1 MDSAVSHV
9 KTAQTF
15 QKAVELEQVL
25 EHKPELVAALAELSR
40 SQESALG
47 CALNQAVQRGLL
59 QVTGGEARYG
69 VIVVRHDAKAGVLVA
84 ACEQILAGTGIVVH
98 ATSAQCEPCSALN
111 LMRRAPGSGLL
122 ITSHEKLLRLD
133 HDTRSS
139 RLERPAEG
147 VPWSVFSLLIEYDAL
162 PEPLAMQ
169 ARLDPRLSIVVL
181 APHVQ
186 SASGSAAAAAEAG
199 RDKHAGQDR
208 QAQPQPSPL
217 DSFILSL
224 RQTHGAS
231 HDAAIET
238 SSLLGS
244 RAPALR
250 RAGAHAASDTPRSV
264 LMVGEDLLLH
274 GRRLVGILRR
284 QGVELIETSME
295 LPHLILDHET
305 GVLACDEAMLRQP
318 EEVAQMVRR
327 CEISCRRVWLLLLH
341 RSSGGAAMREL
352 WASARAIAAAT
363 SASPLQLTIRLVP
376 WQCVWDFLRPLI
388 VPPSGVEGS
397 TPEEDAQEETQHE
410 ALLVRC
416 SLNACAARR
425 VVRGHSL
432 QDVLSLQ
439 PKMRLAH
446 LSWIPERAAAG
457 FKGAALLLSAY
468 GRGSNL
474 LPRQA
479 CLRPAQ
485 SVGVCLHIL
494 EDNLVASCA
503 ASKPQPL
510 ATKMRK
516 AAPLSPLG
524 AVLLLGKVAEPDSEN
539 LTGG

>member
-1 MDSAVSHV
+1 MDSAVSNV
-9 KTAQTF
+9 KIAQTF

-25 EHKPELVAALAELSR
+25 QHKAELVAALAELSR
-40 SQESALG
+40 SQESALS
-47 CALNQAVQRGLL
+47 CALNQAVHRGLL
-59 QVTGGEARYG
+59 RVTGGEARYG
-69 VIVVRHDAKAGVLVA
+69 VIVVRHDAKAGVLAA
-84 ACEQILAGTGIVVH
+84 ACKQILAGTGIVVH
-98 ATSAQCEPCSALN
+98 ATSAQCETCAALN
-111 LMRRAPGSGLL
+111 LMRKAAGSGLL
-122 ITSHEKLLRLD
+122 ITSHEKLLLLD
-133 HDTRSS
+133 YDKRSS

-147 VPWSVFSLLIEYDAL
+147 VPWSFFSLLIEYDAL

-186 SASGSAAAAAEAG
+186 SASGSAVAAVEAA
-199 RDKHAGQDR
+199 RDK
-208 QAQPQPSPL
+208 QAQPQSSPL

-250 RAGAHAASDTPRSV
+250 RAGAHAACDTPRSV

-305 GVLACDEAMLRQP
+305 GVLACDEAILRQP

-352 WASARAIAAAT
+352 WASARTIAAAT

-388 VPPSGVEGS
+388 VPPSGVEGNA
-397 TPEEDAQEETQHE
+397 PEEDAQEETQHE

-439 PKMRLAH
+439 PRMRLAH

-457 FKGAALLLSAY
+457 IQRRHF
-468 GRGSNL
+468 
-474 LPRQA
+474 P
-479 CLRPAQ
+479 
-485 SVGVCLHIL
+485 
-494 EDNLVASCA
+494 
-503 ASKPQPL
+503 
-510 ATKMRK
+510 
-516 AAPLSPLG
+516 
-524 AVLLLGKVAEPDSEN
+524 
-539 LTGG
+539 

>member
-1 MDSAVSHV
+1 MDQAVSSR
-9 KTAQTF
+9 KLAQTF
-15 QKAVELEQVL
+15 QKAVELEHVL
-25 EHKPELVAALAELSR
+25 EHKAELAAALAELAR
-40 SQESALG
+40 SQESALRR
-47 CALNQAVQRGLL
+47 ALNQAVQRGLL
-59 QVTGGEARYG
+59 RAGGGEARYG
-69 VIVVRHDAKAGVLVA
+69 VVVVRHDAKAQVLAA
-84 ACEQILAGTGIVVH
+84 ACEQSLEGSGIVVH
-98 ATSAQCEPCSALN
+98 ATSAECELCAAIN
-111 LMRRAPGSGLL
+111 LMRQAAGGGVLV
-122 ITSHEKLLRLD
+122 TSHEQLLRLD
-133 HDTRSS
+133 HDARSS

-147 VPWSVFSLLIEYDAL
+147 VPWSFFSLLVEYDAL

-181 APHVQ
+181 AAHVQ
-186 SASGSAAAAAEAG
+186 PASDSAAAAVEVG
-199 RDKHAGQDR
+199 PDK
-208 QAQPQPSPL
+208 QAPPQPSPL

-250 RAGAHAASDTPRSV
+250 RAGEQAACDAPRCV
-264 LMVGEDLLLH
+264 LMVGEDLLLR

-305 GVLACDEAMLRQP
+305 GVLACDEELLRQP

-341 RSSGGAAMREL
+341 RSSGGAGMRAL
-352 WASARAIAAAT
+352 WASSRAIAAAT

-376 WQCVWDFLRPLI
+376 WQCAWEFLRPLI
-388 VPPSGVEGS
+388 APPPGAEGVA
-397 TPEEDAQEETQHE
+397 PEEDAQEETQHE

-439 PKMRLAH
+439 PRMRLAH
-446 LSWIPERAAAG
+446 LSWIPERAVAG
-457 FKGAALLLSAY
+457 FKGGTSPVRGGSFLLPPPGLPKACPRASGPAFLSSHRGRLGSLLRCLYATALLRAR
-468 GRGSNL
+468 RGEERCTL
-474 LPRQA
+474 FPLP
-479 CLRPAQ
+479 
-485 SVGVCLHIL
+485 
-494 EDNLVASCA
+494 
-503 ASKPQPL
+503 
-510 ATKMRK
+510 
-516 AAPLSPLG
+516 G
-524 AVLLLGKVAEPDSEN
+524 AVLLLDKVAEPNSEN
-539 LTGG
+539 RIGG

>member
-1 MDSAVSHV
+1 LPLRPPRLSRSCCHFRHQVEANDPARFEGFLDSAISNV
-9 KTAQTF
+9 KIAQTF

-25 EHKPELVAALAELSR
+25 QHKTELVAALAKLSR
-40 SQESALG
+40 SQESALS
-47 CALNQAVQRGLL
+47 CALSQAVRRGLL
-59 QVTGGEARYG
+59 GVTGGEARYG
-69 VIVVRHDAKAGVLVA
+69 VIAVRHDVKASVLAA

-98 ATSAQCEPCSALN
+98 ATSAQCEPCAALN
-111 LMRRAPGSGLL
+111 LMRNAAGSGLL

-133 HDTRSS
+133 HNTRSS

-147 VPWSVFSLLIEYDAL
+147 VPWNFFSLLVEYDAL

-181 APHVQ
+181 MPHVRPASS
-186 SASGSAAAAAEAG
+186 SAVAAVADVG
-199 RDKHAGQDR
+199 RDKQV
-208 QAQPQPSPL
+208 QPQPSPL

-224 RQTHGAS
+224 RQAHGAS
-231 HDAAIET
+231 HNAAIET

-250 RAGAHAASDTPRSV
+250 RAHVTCDTPRSV

-305 GVLACDEAMLRQP
+305 GVLACDEAMLHQP
-318 EEVAQMVRR
+318 EQVAQMVRR

-341 RSSGGAAMREL
+341 RSSGGAAMHEL

-363 SASPLQLTIRLVP
+363 SASPLQLTLRLVP
-376 WQCVWDFLRPLI
+376 WQCVWDFLRPLV
-388 VPPSGVEGS
+388 VPLQDAAVFSGMECNA
-397 TPEEDAQEETQHE
+397 PEEDAEEETQHE

-425 VVRGHSL
+425 LVRGHSL

-446 LSWIPERAAAG
+446 LSFIPERA
-457 FKGAALLLSAY
+457 
-468 GRGSNL
+468 
-474 LPRQA
+474 
-479 CLRPAQ
+479 
-485 SVGVCLHIL
+485 
-494 EDNLVASCA
+494 
-503 ASKPQPL
+503 
-510 ATKMRK
+510 
-516 AAPLSPLG
+516 
-524 AVLLLGKVAEPDSEN
+524 VLLLDKVAENEAA
-539 LTGG
+539 G

>member
-1 MDSAVSHV
+1 MDSAVSNV
-9 KTAQTF
+9 KIAQTF

-25 EHKPELVAALAELSR
+25 QHKAELVAALAELSR
-40 SQESALG
+40 SQESALS

-59 QVTGGEARYG
+59 RVTGGEARYG
-69 VIVVRHDAKAGVLVA
+69 VIVVRHDAKAGLLAA
-84 ACEQILAGTGIVVH
+84 ACEQILEGTGIVVH
-98 ATSAQCEPCSALN
+98 ATSAQCEPCAALN
-111 LMRRAPGSGLL
+111 LMRHAAGSGLL

-133 HDTRSS
+133 HDTHSS

-147 VPWSVFSLLIEYDAL
+147 VPWSFFSLLIEYDAL

-169 ARLDPRLSIVVL
+169 ARLDPRFSIVVL

-186 SASGSAAAAAEAG
+186 SASGSTAAAAEVG
-199 RDKHAGQDR
+199 RDKQP
-208 QAQPQPSPL
+208 QPQPSPL

-224 RQTHGAS
+224 RQAHGAS

-250 RAGAHAASDTPRSV
+250 RAGAHAACDTPRSV

-352 WASARAIAAAT
+352 WTSARAIAAAT

-397 TPEEDAQEETQHE
+397 AHEEDAQEETQHE

-439 PKMRLAH
+439 PRMRLAH

-457 FKGAALLLSAY
+457 FKGDTSPKFVGAATCCPA
-468 GRGSNL
+468 
-474 LPRQA
+474 
-479 CLRPAQ
+479 RPA
-485 SVGVCLHIL
+485 
-494 EDNLVASCA
+494 
-503 ASKPQPL
+503 
-510 ATKMRK
+510 
-516 AAPLSPLG
+516 
-524 AVLLLGKVAEPDSEN
+524 
-539 LTGG
+539 

>member
-1 MDSAVSHV
+1 MDSAVSNV
-9 KTAQTF
+9 KIAQTF

-25 EHKPELVAALAELSR
+25 QHKAELVAALAELSR
-40 SQESALG
+40 SQESALS

-59 QVTGGEARYG
+59 RVTGGEARYG
-69 VIVVRHDAKAGVLVA
+69 VIVVRHDAKAGLLAA
-84 ACEQILAGTGIVVH
+84 ACEQILEGTGIVVH
-98 ATSAQCEPCSALN
+98 ATSAQCEPCAALN
-111 LMRRAPGSGLL
+111 LMRHAAGSGLL

-133 HDTRSS
+133 HDTHSS

-147 VPWSVFSLLIEYDAL
+147 VPWSFFSLLIEYDAL

-186 SASGSAAAAAEAG
+186 SASGSTAAAAEVG
-199 RDKHAGQDR
+199 RDKQP
-208 QAQPQPSPL
+208 QPQPQPSPL

-224 RQTHGAS
+224 RQAHGAS

-250 RAGAHAASDTPRSV
+250 RAGAHAACDTPRSV

-397 TPEEDAQEETQHE
+397 AHEEDAQEETQHE

-425 VVRGHSL
+425 IVRGHSL

-439 PKMRLAH
+439 PRMRLAH

-457 FKGAALLLSAY
+457 FKGGISPTCVGAATCRLA
-468 GRGSNL
+468 
-474 LPRQA
+474 
-479 CLRPAQ
+479 RPA
-485 SVGVCLHIL
+485 
-494 EDNLVASCA
+494 
-503 ASKPQPL
+503 
-510 ATKMRK
+510 
-516 AAPLSPLG
+516 
-524 AVLLLGKVAEPDSEN
+524 
-539 LTGG
+539 